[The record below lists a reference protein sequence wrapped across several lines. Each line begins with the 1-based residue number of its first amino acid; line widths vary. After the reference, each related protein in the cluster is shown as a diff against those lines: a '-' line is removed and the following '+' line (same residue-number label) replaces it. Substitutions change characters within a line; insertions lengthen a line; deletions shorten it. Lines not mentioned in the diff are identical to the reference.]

1 VSSGEQNLI
10 TRLRL
15 LPAVLG
21 IGAALLMSG
30 CSAGQVTQTDTQ
42 VPAIN
47 GASGTVGQ
55 IAVRN
60 VQLAFP
66 AGKQYYSRGDSA
78 SLVVTI
84 INTGSSSDKL
94 AGITSPQFG
103 SGAQIIGDPTIPSQH
118 AIAASANKLIP
129 LTTTA
134 TTTATSTTGTS
145 TTGTST
151 TGTSTTGT
159 STTGTS
165 TSGSASSS
173 TSASSSS
180 TSGSATSTSA
190 TATTTPSANVP
201 VGSIQVVLVSLT
213 LDKLQPGQTVSL
225 TFTFA
230 SAGDLTLTVPIAADP
245 APRDNN

>member
-21 IGAALLMSG
+21 IGAALLVSG
-30 CSAGQVTQTDTQ
+30 CGAGQITQTDTQ

-47 GASGTVGQ
+47 GSSGTAGP

-78 SLVVTI
+78 PLIVTI
-84 INTGSSSDKL
+84 ANTGNSSDKL
-94 AGITSPQFG
+94 TGITSPQFG
-103 SGAQIIGDPTIPSQH
+103 SGAQIIGDATIPPQH

-145 TTGTST
+145 T
-151 TGTSTTGT
+151 
-159 STTGTS
+159 
-165 TSGSASSS
+165 SGSASSS
-173 TSASSSS
+173 TSSSS
-180 TSGSATSTSA
+180 TSASSSTSSA
-190 TATTTPSANVP
+190 ATTTTATTTPSADVP
-201 VGSIQVVLVSLT
+201 VGSIQIVLVGLT
-213 LDKLQPGQTVSL
+213 LDKLWPGQTVTL

-230 SAGDLTLTVPIAADP
+230 SAGDVTLSVPIAADS

>member
-1 VSSGEQNLI
+1 VSSAEQNLI

-15 LPAVLG
+15 PPAVLG

-151 TGTSTTGT
+151 
-159 STTGTS
+159 
-165 TSGSASSS
+165 SGSASSS

-201 VGSIQVVLVSLT
+201 VGSIQVVLVGLT

>member
-1 VSSGEQNLI
+1 MSSGEQNLI

-21 IGAALLMSG
+21 IGAALVVSG

-78 SLVVTI
+78 PLVVTI
-84 INTGSSSDKL
+84 VNTGSKSDRL
-94 AGITSPQFG
+94 AGVTSPQFG
-103 SGAQIIGDPTIPSQH
+103 SGAQIVGDATIPSQH

-145 TTGTST
+145 T
-151 TGTSTTGT
+151 
-159 STTGTS
+159 
-165 TSGSASSS
+165 SGSASSS
-173 TSASSSS
+173 TSVSSSS
-180 TSGSATSTSA
+180 SSSSSSSATSTSV
-190 TATTTPSANVP
+190 TATTTPSADLP
-201 VGSIQVVLVSLT
+201 VGSIQIVLVGLT
-213 LDKLQPGQTVSL
+213 LDKLQPGQTVSV

-230 SAGDLTLTVPIAADP
+230 GAGDLTLSVPIAADT

>member
-151 TGTSTTGT
+151 
-159 STTGTS
+159 
-165 TSGSASSS
+165 SGSASSS

-201 VGSIQVVLVSLT
+201 VGSIQVVLVGQT

>member
-21 IGAALLMSG
+21 IGAALLVSG
-30 CSAGQVTQTDTQ
+30 CGAGQITQTDTQ

-47 GASGTVGQ
+47 GSSGTAGP

-66 AGKQYYSRGDSA
+66 TGKQYYSRGDSA
-78 SLVVTI
+78 SLIVTI
-84 INTGSSSDKL
+84 ANTGNSSDKL
-94 AGITSPQFG
+94 TGITSPQFG
-103 SGAQIIGDPTIPSQH
+103 SGAQIIGDATIPPQH

-145 TTGTST
+145 TS
-151 TGTSTTGT
+151 
-159 STTGTS
+159 GTS

-173 TSASSSS
+173 TSSSS
-180 TSGSATSTSA
+180 TSASSSTSSA
-190 TATTTPSANVP
+190 ATTTTATTTPSADVP
-201 VGSIQVVLVSLT
+201 VGSIQIVLVGLT

-230 SAGDLTLTVPIAADP
+230 SAGDVTLSVPIAADT

>member
-21 IGAALLMSG
+21 IGAALLVSG
-30 CSAGQVTQTDTQ
+30 CGAGQITQTDTQ

-47 GASGTVGQ
+47 GSSGTAGP

-66 AGKQYYSRGDSA
+66 TGKQYYSRGDSA
-78 SLVVTI
+78 SLIVTI
-84 INTGSSSDKL
+84 ANTGNSSDKL
-94 AGITSPQFG
+94 TGITSPQFG
-103 SGAQIIGDPTIPSQH
+103 SGAQIIGDATIPPQH

-145 TTGTST
+145 TS
-151 TGTSTTGT
+151 
-159 STTGTS
+159 GTS

-173 TSASSSS
+173 TSSSS
-180 TSGSATSTSA
+180 TSASSSTSSTTSTSV
-190 TATTTPSANVP
+190 TATTTPSADVP
-201 VGSIQVVLVSLT
+201 VGSIQIVLVGLT

-230 SAGDLTLTVPIAADP
+230 SAGDVTLSVPIAADT

>member
-1 VSSGEQNLI
+1 MSSGEQNLI

-21 IGAALLMSG
+21 IGAALLVSG
-30 CSAGQVTQTDTQ
+30 CGAGQITQTDTQ

-47 GASGTVGQ
+47 GSSGTAGP

-78 SLVVTI
+78 PLIVTI
-84 INTGSSSDKL
+84 ANTGNSSDKL
-94 AGITSPQFG
+94 TGITSPQFG
-103 SGAQIIGDPTIPSQH
+103 SGAQIIGDATIPPQH

-145 TTGTST
+145 T
-151 TGTSTTGT
+151 
-159 STTGTS
+159 
-165 TSGSASSS
+165 SGSASSS
-173 TSASSSS
+173 TSSSS
-180 TSGSATSTSA
+180 TSASSSTSSA
-190 TATTTPSANVP
+190 ATTTTATTTPSADVP
-201 VGSIQVVLVSLT
+201 VGSIQIVLVGLT
-213 LDKLQPGQTVSL
+213 LDKLWPGQTVTL

-230 SAGDLTLTVPIAADP
+230 SAGDVTLSVPIAADS